1 MSFFPAQNTIFTYE
15 TLLQRYV
22 FITEEFLQFTR
33 KRLQAFV
40 RKFVKKAKFME
51 DNSSEVTFLL
61 PETSAHNGDFEDLF
75 MELERS
81 KKKLGISSFGV
92 SDTSLEE
99 VSLTFLLPMK
109 IPVLEIL
116 LAVKFLSD
124 SLLK

>member
-1 MSFFPAQNTIFTYE
+1 MSFFPAQNTVFTYE
-15 TLLQRYV
+15 TLLQRCV

-99 VSLTFLLPMK
+99 VSLNHGLFCRPSNYMYMK
-109 IPVLEIL
+109 YYLH
-116 LAVKFLSD
+116 
-124 SLLK
+124 